1 MIKHYHFIWR
11 QRCCEVF
18 EWFNLKSNFIPAVV
32 GVFSRDLII
41 LLENP
46 PIFGAAS
53 QWSGEIAIFHPHIA
67 RNCYI
72 SPSYWFSGKRFCGV
86 RIIGIGEPIMSA
98 QEGGMMR
105 GASQM
110 DMRTNIMI
118 TCCMDSAYFN
128 LMKWTRKTWR
138 IINKT
143 KNVCLLPSQTSNKN
157 NIYSYN
163 DYTKNSLVGVGGCVL
178 SIWLG
183 VPLYM
188 GR

>member
-98 QEGGMMR
+98 QEGGWWWTWELISWLPV
-105 GASQM
+105 AWIVN
-110 DMRTNIMI
+110 T
-118 TCCMDSAYFN
+118 SA
-128 LMKWTRKTWR
+128 KWNQVYTLNAKDVKGYKQ
-138 IINKT
+138 NKKCFVCYHHKLAT
-143 KNVCLLPSQTSNKN
+143 K
-157 NIYSYN
+157 NIYS
-163 DYTKNSLVGVGGCVL
+163 
-178 SIWLG
+178 
-183 VPLYM
+183 
-188 GR
+188 

>member
-1 MIKHYHFIWR
+1 MTVSLQIFHRKKIQINSHIWPMIKHYHFIWR

-98 QEGGMMR
+98 QEGGMMM
-105 GASQM
+105 G
-110 DMRTNIMI
+110 
-118 TCCMDSAYFN
+118 
-128 LMKWTRKTWR
+128 LLKWTWELISWLPVAWIVHTSTYWNEVYTLNAKDAKDHKQ
-138 IINKT
+138 NK
-143 KNVCLLPSQTSNKN
+143 KCLSATITN
-157 NIYSYN
+157 
-163 DYTKNSLVGVGGCVL
+163 
-178 SIWLG
+178 
-183 VPLYM
+183 
-188 GR
+188 

>member
-1 MIKHYHFIWR
+1 MCLVFEVRASEVVNTVKVCNYLVLPIFVSFCESQFTNLQIDSHFWPMIKHYHFIWR

-98 QEGGMMR
+98 QEGGMMM
-105 GASQM
+105 GAPQM
-110 DMRTNIMI
+110 DMRT
-118 TCCMDSAYFN
+118 T
-128 LMKWTRKTWR
+128 
-138 IINKT
+138 
-143 KNVCLLPSQTSNKN
+143 
-157 NIYSYN
+157 
-163 DYTKNSLVGVGGCVL
+163 
-178 SIWLG
+178 
-183 VPLYM
+183 
-188 GR
+188 